1 MVVKLLYLK
10 KCVIKMK
17 SKLTLYIA
25 MISIA
30 AVWGSSFVVM
40 KDSLERQNVFS
51 FLSSR
56 FILAALLMFLYK
68 PGVFR
73 GLTNKF
79 IYRGIIAGILL
90 GGGYIFQ
97 TYGLTKTTVSNTGF
111 ITGLYLVFTPLI
123 SLIILKRHVLKIQW
137 LAVVIATIGL
147 FFISYN
153 GVTIGLGEILVLIS
167 AFIYG
172 AHFVALGEWSDGKN
186 TYALT
191 FIQVVTV
198 AALTSIFAFKDGFQI
213 APDSTVWL
221 AILYTAFF
229 ATFLGFLIQ
238 TKAQSV
244 MSATVASVLLATE
257 TPFAVFFGLYFHS
270 DPLTLRIITG
280 GSLVMLAMALVIW
293 SDNRKSSMR
302 RLSNE

>member
-73 GLTNKF
+73 GLTKKF
-79 IYRGIIAGILL
+79 ISRGIIAGILL
-90 GGGYIFQ
+90 GSGYIFQ

-137 LAVVIATIGL
+137 LAVIVATIGL

-213 APDSTVWL
+213 APDSTVWI

-280 GSLVMLAMALVIW
+280 GSLVMAAMALVIW

>member
-79 IYRGIIAGILL
+79 ISRGIIAGILL
-90 GGGYIFQ
+90 GSGYIFQ

-191 FIQVVTV
+191 FIQVATV
-198 AALTSIFAFKDGFQI
+198 AALTSIFAFKDGFQV

-229 ATFLGFLIQ
+229 ATFIGFLIQ

-280 GSLVMLAMALVIW
+280 GSLVMAAIALVIW

>member
-1 MVVKLLYLK
+1 MVVKLPYLK

-73 GLTNKF
+73 GLTKKF
-79 IYRGIIAGILL
+79 IYRGIIVGILL
-90 GGGYIFQ
+90 GSGYIFQ

-153 GVTIGLGEILVLIS
+153 GVIIGIGEILVLIS

-270 DPLTLRIITG
+270 DPLTSRIITG
-280 GSLVMLAMALVIW
+280 GSLVMLAIALVIW

>member
-1 MVVKLLYLK
+1 MVVKLPYLK

-79 IYRGIIAGILL
+79 ISRGIIAGILL
-90 GGGYIFQ
+90 GSGYIFQ

-137 LAVVIATIGL
+137 LAVIVATIGL

-213 APDSTVWL
+213 APDSTVWI

-229 ATFLGFLIQ
+229 ATFIGFLIQ
-238 TKAQSV
+238 TKAQSM

-257 TPFAVFFGLYFHS
+257 TPFAVFFGLYFHD

-280 GSLVMLAMALVIW
+280 GLLVMAAMALVIW
-293 SDNRKSSMR
+293 SDNKKTSMR
-302 RLSNE
+302 RLSND

>member
-79 IYRGIIAGILL
+79 ISRGIIAGILL
-90 GGGYIFQ
+90 GSGYIFQ

-137 LAVVIATIGL
+137 LAVIVATIGL

-213 APDSTVWL
+213 APDSTIWL

-280 GSLVMLAMALVIW
+280 GLLVMLAMALVIW